1 MIENLNYIQANE
13 AINGENGAPG
23 ELDVANRPLKELIN
37 LFNTGNANTQVRR
50 INFKIPASQM
60 ITDGVVSDNIVSF
73 DNNTGKY
80 VKTNWQDKK
89 ALGIIDVENLTIY
102 SFGEYKLKN
111 KTDLIPGKAYFLSQL
126 TDGEYVDQDSS
137 VASATHIGVA
147 ITNDTIEINK
157 YIDATFASV
166 QIDDVIPSFINTY
179 SSKKIE
185 ELLNTRATKIYFFS
199 TANNVNSLA
208 PAPASILNIPLNSA
222 IVDLNIKRLYYKVSN
237 SGLTST
243 STLANAISSNAVV
256 STSVS
261 WTNVT
266 EKPNFATVATSGSY
280 IDLINKPQVATATV
294 DGLLSASDKVKLNSI
309 DLQVQAQA
317 NSTVKRGT
325 DGSIQA
331 GGSSTFNYIESN
343 TTTQPLGTKNNKLA
357 STEFVQQNSVPIGT
371 VIALATNNIP
381 TGFIKCNGATISR
394 TVYSGLFDSI
404 GITFGA
410 GDGSTT
416 FKLPDLR
423 GEFIRGFDDGRG
435 VDAGRSF
442 GSFQADELRSHNHP
456 YIRTDYATSATDYQF
471 AGSYTLSQVAVLTG
485 NTGGNETRPRNIA
498 MHYYIKY

>member
-60 ITDGVVSDNIVSF
+60 ITDGVVSDNVVSF
-73 DNNTGKY
+73 DNITGKY

-126 TDGEYVDQDSS
+126 TDGEYVDQDSEF
-137 VASATHIGVA
+137 ASATHIGVA

-166 QIDDVIPSFINTY
+166 QIDDVNPSFINTY
-179 SSKKIE
+179 SSNKIE

-199 TANNVNSLA
+199 TSSNVNSLA
-208 PAPASILNIPLNSA
+208 PAPTSILNIPLNSA

-243 STLANAISSNAVV
+243 STLDNAISSNAVV
-256 STSVS
+256 SNSVS

-280 IDLINKPQVATATV
+280 SDLSNKPQVATATV

-331 GGSSTFNYIESN
+331 GGTSTFNIIN
-343 TTTQPLGTKNNKLA
+343 ADTATQAYGTNNKKLA
-357 STEFVQQNSVPIGT
+357 STEFVQQNNVPVST
-371 VIALATNNIP
+371 VIALASNITP
-381 TGFIKCNGATISR
+381 NGFVKCNGAQLSR
-394 TVYSGLFDSI
+394 TTYAALFAVI
-404 GITFGA
+404 GTIYGA

-416 FKLPDLR
+416 FQVPDLR
-423 GEFIRGFDDGRG
+423 GEFIRGFDNGRG
-435 VDAGRSF
+435 IDSGRAF
-442 GSFQADELRSHNHP
+442 GSFQADELRSHNHS

-471 AGSYTLSQVAVLTG
+471 AGSYTLSQVITSTG